1 MAHAL
6 PFAAGVLILA
16 GAQAG
21 DVADRS
27 MHSGFLSQYMGSR
40 SSKTSMGDY
49 NKLVTP
55 QVSRMKPGGALDAL
69 DEALE
74 EHKDVNPSEKHGG
87 ALDAL
92 DEALEEHNDHSM
104 PIGMSAIAVSVLTL
118 AAMLGVRLR
127 RGLQQATDT
136 SIALA
141 PASADNILE
150 LKGQESSVRGQVGWS
165 QQSAENSRPLTPCY
179 GETVRVK
186 FRIHPDGRIEETVS
200 GIKGSDCLKVTEELN
215 EKLGKVQSTKA
226 TDEMYEQK
234 VEVEVEETE
243 SVYDQKFSEW

>member
-1 MAHAL
+1 V
-6 PFAAGVLILA
+6 AGLLILA

-27 MHSGFLSQYMGSR
+27 MYSGFLSPYMGSR

-69 DEALE
+69 DAALE
-74 EHKDVNPSEKHGG
+74 DFNPSKIVKEEEEKSVQK
-87 ALDAL
+87 LT
-92 DEALEEHNDHSM
+92 NDHSM
-104 PIGMSAIAVSVLTL
+104 PIGMSAIAVSLLTL
-118 AAMLGVRLR
+118 AAMLGVRMR

-141 PASADNILE
+141 PAAADNILE

-165 QQSAENSRPLTPCY
+165 QQSSENSHPLTPCY

-200 GIKGSDCLKVTEELN
+200 GIKGSDCVKVTEELN

-234 VEVEVEETE
+234 VEVEVEETVTE
-243 SVYDQKFSEW
+243 SVFDQKFSEW